1 MVVALIIITLW
12 ALLAATA
19 AAALLPR
26 IVKLVQERQALQ
38 TLAVVLAQAVIW
50 RLTA

>member
-1 MVVALIIITLW
+1 MVVALMILPEEV
-12 ALLAATA
+12 ALAATA

-38 TLAVVLAQAVIW
+38 TLAVVLAQAVIMQ
-50 RLTA
+50 LTA